1 MHNNRKLYHQVI
13 NLFTEMKSK
22 KISST
27 LVVNEALKVWDKF
40 YQTMNKTILEKVLDL
55 SSHSSNTNPEDA
67 SSAGFQGNIN

>member
-1 MHNNRKLYHQVI
+1 MHNNRKTLSSSH
-13 NLFTEMKSK
+13 KSFHRNEEQ

-40 YQTMNKTILEKVLDL
+40 HQTMNKTILEKVLDL

-67 SSAGFQGNIN
+67 NSADFQGNIN